1 MTTILSVGSV
11 AMAKKNAIMKTL
23 PAVETLGST
32 SAINSDK
39 TGTLTMNQMTV
50 REITTAAHHYTV
62 SGEGYSF
69 DGQVQRTTGDA
80 ETNLDYVMFPC
91 ALCNDSDIQDGAV
104 VGDPTEGAL
113 YVLAQKGGVDVK
125 AFRENHP
132 RIASVP
138 FDSDYK
144 FMATFH
150 NMPGADGTPV
160 VRAYV
165 KGAPDVILD
174 RSAYA
179 RMPGGQSQ
187 ALTDDMRAKVMAENE
202 RIASQGLRVLAFA
215 QREFDPATFDPTAD
229 LMALMQDLEMAAL
242 VGEVDPPRAEA
253 KKAIAEAKRAGIRV
267 RMITGDHAITAGAI
281 AHELGIEGR
290 AVTGAEFAALSD
302 EEAAR
307 QVDDIG
313 VIARVAPE
321 HKVRLVE
328 VLKAQAATSW
338 R

>member
-1 MTTILSVGSV
+1 MGLGRGQSITGLFGIGVALAVGSIPDALPAVVTTILPVGGQHGEEERDHEG
-11 AMAKKNAIMKTL
+11 L

-39 TGTLTMNQMTV
+39 TGTLTLNQMTG
-50 REITTAAHHYTV
+50 REITTVAHHYTV

-69 DGQVQRTTGDA
+69 DGQVQRTTGDEEA
-80 ETNLDYVMFPC
+80 NLDYVMFPC

-150 NMPGADGTPV
+150 TMPGADGTPV

-174 RSAYA
+174 RRPSRGCRRPDAAAHRRHAGEGARRERPHRRPGSAC
-179 RMPGGQSQ
+179 
-187 ALTDDMRAKVMAENE
+187 
-202 RIASQGLRVLAFA
+202 ASPSPSA
-215 QREFDPATFDPTAD
+215 EFDPATFDPD
-229 LMALMQDLEMAAL
+229 
-242 VGEVDPPRAEA
+242 
-253 KKAIAEAKRAGIRV
+253 
-267 RMITGDHAITAGAI
+267 
-281 AHELGIEGR
+281 
-290 AVTGAEFAALSD
+290 
-302 EEAAR
+302 
-307 QVDDIG
+307 
-313 VIARVAPE
+313 
-321 HKVRLVE
+321 
-328 VLKAQAATSW
+328 AT
-338 R
+338 